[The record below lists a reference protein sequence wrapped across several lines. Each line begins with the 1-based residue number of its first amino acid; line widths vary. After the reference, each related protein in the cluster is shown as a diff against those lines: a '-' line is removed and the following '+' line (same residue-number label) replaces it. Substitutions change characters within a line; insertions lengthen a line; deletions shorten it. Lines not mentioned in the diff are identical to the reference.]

1 MSEKGLWVGQSGPSL
16 MNGVPRCSTQRLFST
31 EILCLSGELLEKK
44 SENSAVLDSVDL
56 AEGKNK
62 NLVVFVVASC
72 PGQRKILDYLL
83 AFSKHSKR
91 SWTVCLQGMGCA
103 TMYIVQH

>member
-1 MSEKGLWVGQSGPSL
+1 

-44 SENSAVLDSVDL
+44 SENSAVDSVDL

-62 NLVVFVVASC
+62 NLELVRRGSRLELHPTFFDSNFIAVM
-72 PGQRKILDYLL
+72 I
-83 AFSKHSKR
+83 
-91 SWTVCLQGMGCA
+91 
-103 TMYIVQH
+103 

>member
-1 MSEKGLWVGQSGPSL
+1 MWVGQSGPSL
-16 MNGVPRCSTQRLFST
+16 MNGVPRCSTRRLFST

-62 NLVVFVVASC
+62 NLELVRRGSRLELHPTFFDSNFIAVM
-72 PGQRKILDYLL
+72 I
-83 AFSKHSKR
+83 
-91 SWTVCLQGMGCA
+91 
-103 TMYIVQH
+103 